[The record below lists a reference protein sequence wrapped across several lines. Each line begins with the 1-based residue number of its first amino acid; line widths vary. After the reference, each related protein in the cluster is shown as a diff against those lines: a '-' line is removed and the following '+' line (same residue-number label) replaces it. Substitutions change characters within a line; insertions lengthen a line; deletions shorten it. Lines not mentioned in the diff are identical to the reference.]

1 MAHNWHYLVQIYL
14 IMDKEIKHTY
24 GQNNSDQNS
33 KAGNPSVTQNPS
45 NDGTLAD
52 DDSKNFNEKEKEGD
66 NEIQENKSSKEQ
78 KNRVR
83 K

>member
-1 MAHNWHYLVQIYL
+1 
-14 IMDKEIKHTY
+14 MDKDIKHTY
-24 GQNNSDQNS
+24 GQNSSGQNG

-45 NDGTLAD
+45 NDGTISKKD
-52 DDSKNFNEKEKEGD
+52 DKTSKDTDAD